1 MVVTKRGAERQGSNS
16 SARSAGSFHLP
27 AASVLSCRRVCVLL
41 SETIE
46 ERHKYSQ
53 IFKAVMME
61 INEHDKMVT
70 NFKITSIEERL
81 ENIRKR
87 QVTSKSLLSEFFLKS
102 IFKRTMNLIRIG
114 MHVFSYERLQLRN
127 FLQAANTHLDYICGF
142 TQLCQIPNHVF
153 ML

>member
-1 MVVTKRGAERQGSNS
+1 M
-16 SARSAGSFHLP
+16 
-27 AASVLSCRRVCVLL
+27 L

-46 ERHKYSQ
+46 ERHKYSY

-127 FLQAANTHLDYICGF
+127 FL
-142 TQLCQIPNHVF
+142 
-153 ML
+153 